1 MTSRVPGPLCQVT
14 KPQLIDD
21 GTLHRTTSP
30 QPGPFGIDL
39 SSNDILPS
47 IESCRAESSVLNAHK
62 RALAIL
68 TETIDYFKN
77 IRQTVASKGTVE
89 EVATAMGEKAF
100 VKVSNSLTVPW
111 QIFLEQEVRQG
122 KGLSLLLSRQ
132 QIAKEILTPLDNIIA
147 VYKTIQENL
156 AAGDFKYFCEYK
168 DDLLYIVT
176 KCGERDAVDGY
187 VRTLGGI
194 PVGGIHLCMDE
205 LKDINNTEKLARLII
220 HEASHKFAGTDDT
233 SDIPWKNAHKIID
246 GLPSK
251 ISSRNPN

>member
-1 MTSRVPGPLCQVT
+1 M
-14 KPQLIDD
+14 
-21 GTLHRTTSP
+21 
-30 QPGPFGIDL
+30 
-39 SSNDILPS
+39 
-47 IESCRAESSVLNAHK
+47 
-62 RALAIL
+62 
-68 TETIDYFKN
+68 
-77 IRQTVASKGTVE
+77 
-89 EVATAMGEKAF
+89 
-100 VKVSNSLTVPW
+100 
-111 QIFLEQEVRQG
+111 RQG